1 MTDET
6 IDYEEELEKESKKE
20 KKGKHH
26 KKMQNMISAI
36 ILLAGL
42 FIGSLFVDTAQ
53 FFKGNGFSTKNLSKS
68 DIFEAN
74 NKTWVAYSEPA
85 VVAQIINDDSCEKC
99 DVSEAVVWLRRV
111 LPTVSTQ
118 KIAYDS
124 KEGKQLIDKYQIKTL
139 PAFVFDGD
147 IVKTDFY
154 SQAQVLFEQKDS
166 NYVLKTQELGLPAG
180 KYLALP
186 QMNEGDAVSGSA
198 EAKVKVFIFSDY
210 QCPYCKLL
218 FTTLRTLMTQ
228 YKDTVLFDYKH
239 LPLDFHP
246 QAGPAALAAACAQ
259 EQGKF
264 WEYSD
269 KLYATQAEWTN
280 TKDTVKFKDYARLM
294 GLNAATFNKCLDDKK
309 YQSKIDADKSEGAS
323 FGISGTPALFINDD
337 FQTGAISVDQLKA
350 SIEAQL
356 NPGSQNTT
364 QPSNNQPQST
374 PAPVQGQ

>member
-1 MTDET
+1 MNDEINT
-6 IDYEEELEKESKKE
+6 IDEEIEQEEKRSRKSRQN
-20 KKGKHH
+20 

-36 ILLAGL
+36 ILLCGL

-53 FFKGNGFSTKNLSKS
+53 FMKGNGFSVKNLSKS

-85 VVAQIINDDSCEKC
+85 VVAQVINDDSCEKC
-99 DVSEAVVWLRRV
+99 DVSEALVWLRRV
-111 LPTVSTQ
+111 LPTVSTE

-124 KEGKQLIDKYQIKTL
+124 NMGKQLIEKYQIKTL
-139 PAFVFDGD
+139 PAFIFDGD
-147 IVKTDFY
+147 IAKTDFY
-154 SQAQVLFEQKDS
+154 SQAQVLFDQKDAS
-166 NYVLKTQELGLPAG
+166 YVLKTQELGLPAG

-186 QMNEGDAVSGSA
+186 QVNEGDAISGPVD
-198 EAKVKVFIFSDY
+198 AKVKVVIYSDY

-218 FTTLRTLMTQ
+218 FTSLRTLMTQ

-246 QAGPAALAAACAQ
+246 QAEPSALAAECAQ

-280 TKDTVKFKDYARLM
+280 TKDTAKFKDYARIL
-294 GLNAATFNKCLDDKK
+294 GLNATNFNQCLDSKK
-309 YQSKIDADKSEGAS
+309 YQDKIDANKAEATS

-337 FQTGAISVDQLKA
+337 FQTGAISSDQLKA
-350 SIEAQL
+350 SIETQL
-356 NPGSQNTT
+356 NK
-364 QPSNNQPQST
+364 
-374 PAPVQGQ
+374 